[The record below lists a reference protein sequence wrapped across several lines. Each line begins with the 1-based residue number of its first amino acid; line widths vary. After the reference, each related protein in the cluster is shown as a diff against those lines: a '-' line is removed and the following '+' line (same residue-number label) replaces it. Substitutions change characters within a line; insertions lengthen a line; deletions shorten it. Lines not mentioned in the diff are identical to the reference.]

1 MASMTGLVFL
11 ACFAFYGSLAGR
23 LLADPD
29 TLIHV
34 AVGRSIAAHHAVPWT
49 DTFSHTFAG
58 APWIAK
64 EWLSQI
70 LFAGADALAGWAGV
84 ALLAAAAAATAMAM
98 VYAFLARRV
107 APIRAL
113 AVTSVVAALCAPHA
127 LARPHL
133 LALPLLIL
141 WTRGLIEAVETRTP
155 PRWTLVPVMA
165 AWANLHASF
174 AIGFVLAGV
183 LALDAFR
190 TTPAMRRRGL
200 ALAWLGVLGTAL
212 AASFVTPYGGRALL
226 VTLNL
231 FGSGEPMPY
240 INEWQPL
247 AFDGIGCLAMALMAS
262 VLAALL
268 CRPRDNVVR
277 IALVALLAV
286 MALRH
291 SRFLE
296 LFALLTP
303 LVAADPILRLV
314 PRLRTSPPSAQGFAA
329 RLSVT
334 VAAGLIAVVALLQH
348 PLPDP
353 RNMPS
358 AALAAAQARGLTD
371 GKVYNDVD
379 FGGFLIASGVPT
391 FIDGRSDQIFL
402 GGFTRGLNEA
412 AAATADAPF
421 IRLIEAHAVSWA
433 LVRTGSDEARHLDHA
448 AGWTPVYGDGVARVF
463 ARSAS

>member
-1 MASMTGLVFL
+1 M
-11 ACFAFYGSLAGR
+11 
-23 LLADPD
+23 
-29 TLIHV
+29 
-34 AVGRSIAAHHAVPWT
+34 
-49 DTFSHTFAG
+49 
-58 APWIAK
+58 
-64 EWLSQI
+64 
-70 LFAGADALAGWAGV
+70 
-84 ALLAAAAAATAMAM
+84 
-98 VYAFLARRV
+98 
-107 APIRAL
+107 
-113 AVTSVVAALCAPHA
+113 
-127 LARPHL
+127 
-133 LALPLLIL
+133 
-141 WTRGLIEAVETRTP
+141 
-155 PRWTLVPVMA
+155 
-165 AWANLHASF
+165 
-174 AIGFVLAGV
+174 
-183 LALDAFR
+183 
-190 TTPAMRRRGL
+190 
-200 ALAWLGVLGTAL
+200 
-212 AASFVTPYGGRALL
+212 
-226 VTLNL
+226 TLNL

-268 CRPRDNVVR
+268 FRPRDNVVR

-421 IRLIEAHAVSWA
+421 IRLIEAHVVSWA

-448 AGWTPVYGDGVARVF
+448 AGWTPVYGRRRGRTGLRAFRVV
-463 ARSAS
+463 